1 VNRSNRLNDCGSIFL
16 YYFGIKARQFIS
28 NVSSSNCG
36 MSNHSSVD
44 QETFQQLLANAFAVQ
59 ESQINSQSL
68 SAVMEVQ
75 RMLRHGDLDVD
86 GAMDRLVEC
95 ARNAADA
102 TGVAVALLKGGQLT
116 YRAGT
121 GSAATYVGRQVTASL
136 TVSADTERRR
146 EILRVEDAQT
156 DTRIEG
162 AICRQFGAQSL
173 LILPIYDVRGLAGVL
188 EVLFSEA
195 HVFQHGEVRTYQL
208 IARQIEAAILQ
219 SASFEQPAS
228 LEQKTAPAMQQ
239 PSAVQ
244 AVAEFAAKP
253 ERPLNETPSLPGP
266 SLRNSRSQR
275 YAAAIAAARQLLIRN
290 RSAIPP
296 KEMQIAD
303 DVPWRRGRWPL
314 ALAVLATAV
323 GVTCWIAFNGRRPV
337 SPPEASARPAS
348 TAIDRQARTKTAE
361 TLPEKA
367 TANPSVSPEKPMV
380 RRVRVGKNEVDY
392 INEDVTVRYF
402 TYPTKAQRKPLV
414 KGRVVYI
421 GDDVTVRYFASTPAV
436 IPDNQ

>member
-1 VNRSNRLNDCGSIFL
+1 VNRSNRLTDCGCIFL
-16 YYFGIKARQFIS
+16 YYSGIKARQFIS

-75 RMLRHGDLDVD
+75 RMLRNGDLDVD

-95 ARNAADA
+95 ARNAANA

-116 YRAGT
+116 YRSGT

-208 IARQIEAAILQ
+208 IARQIEAAIVQ
-219 SASFEQPAS
+219 AAA
-228 LEQKTAPAMQQ
+228 LEQKARQATQ
-239 PSAVQ
+239 PPITSP
-244 AVAEFAAKP
+244 AVAEVTGQQQGY
-253 ERPLNETPSLPGP
+253 LNNPRSIDDPFPT
-266 SLRNSRSQR
+266 NYSQR
-275 YAAAIAAARQLLIRN
+275 HGARLVAVGEFLRN
-290 RSAIPP
+290 RSAMLANTIRV
-296 KEMQIAD
+296 AT
-303 DVPWRRGRWPL
+303 DVLWRDRQWRL
-314 ALAVLATAV
+314 ALAVVTVAIS
-323 GVTCWIAFNGRRPV
+323 VTCWIAYHERRPV
-337 SPPEASARPAS
+337 SSLEPSSRPTS
-348 TAIDRQARTKTAE
+348 TVIDPQARGRSIEA
-361 TLPEKA
+361 LPEKA
-367 TANPSVSPEKPMV
+367 TTLVERSVKPTTQKV
-380 RRVRVGKNEVDY
+380 RRVKVGWNEVDY
-392 INEDVTVRYF
+392 GEDVTVRYF
-402 TYPTKAQRKPLV
+402 TSSPTPQRKPTSN
-414 KGRVVYI
+414 GRVVYI
-421 GDDVTVRYFASTPAV
+421 GEDVTVRYFAPTPAQR
-436 IPDNQ
+436 PGRQ